1 MSDVYLNFVNGQWKQ
16 GSSGQWDE
24 NRNPARPS
32 ELIGKAT
39 RSNPVDL
46 DRAIDAAH
54 KAQAEWARMPRPKR
68 GAILAKAASLL
79 RGKLENFAKTI
90 TREEGKNLN
99 EARGEVQKAINCLEF
114 TAAEARRPTGQ
125 VIPSE
130 VPGTMI
136 YTTRAPLGV
145 VAIVTPWNFPVC
157 IPIWKIAAALVE
169 GNAVLFKP
177 ASNTPASATLLT
189 RLFEEA
195 GVPAGVLNLV
205 YGSGAMVGEVIA
217 KDPRVRGISFTGS
230 NEVGGE
236 LNAAAARGL
245 KRVQLELGGKNAL
258 IVCADADLEAAVDAA
273 VMGAFGSTGQR
284 CTATSRVIV
293 ENPVLESF
301 TQKLVEK
308 TRTLRVGDGFGEG
321 APMGPVIDEKSLAS
335 LLEAIEIAKKEG
347 ATLLCGGERVGQPG
361 PDTGYFLAPTLFA
374 GVTPSMKIAQEELF
388 GPVLGILSADSF
400 DHAIEIANQ
409 VKFGLTSSVY
419 TRDITRA
426 LSYAERM
433 ETGMLHINSPTVGG
447 EAQAPFGG
455 MKQTGLGRREMGAA
469 GPEFFSEVKT
479 VYLEGAATGPRSNS
493 NLY

>member
-1 MSDVYLNFVNGQWKQ
+1 MSDVYLNFIHGQWKQ
-16 GSSGQWDE
+16 GNSGQWDE
-24 NRNPARPS
+24 NRNPAKPS
-32 ELIGKAT
+32 DLIGKAT
-39 RSNPVDL
+39 RSTPNDIE
-46 DRAIDAAH
+46 RAIDAAQ

-68 GAILAKAASLL
+68 GAILAKAATLL
-79 RGKLENFAKTI
+79 KGKLETFAKTI
-90 TREEGKNLN
+90 TREEGKNLS

-114 TAAEARRPTGQ
+114 TAGESRRPTGQ

-145 VAIVTPWNFPVC
+145 VAIITPWNFPVC
-157 IPIWKIAAALVE
+157 IPVWKIAAALVE
-169 GNAVLFKP
+169 GNSIVFKP
-177 ASNTPASATLLT
+177 ASNTPACATLVV

-205 YGSGAMVGEVIA
+205 YGSGSQFGQVITHDA
-217 KDPRVRGISFTGS
+217 RVRGISFTGS
-230 NEVGGE
+230 NEVGAE
-236 LNAAAARGL
+236 LNQAAAKTL

-258 IVCADADLEAAVDAA
+258 IVCADADLDSAVDATL
-273 VMGAFGSTGQR
+273 MGAFGSTGQR

-293 ENPVLESF
+293 EKTVAQEF
-301 TQKLVEK
+301 TQKLVTK
-308 TRTLRVGDGFGEG
+308 ARGLRVGDGFAEG
-321 APMGPVIDEKSLAS
+321 APMGPVVDEKTLMS
-335 LLEAIEIAKKEG
+335 LLEAIEQAKQEG
-347 ATLLCGGERVGQPG
+347 ATLLCGGERVGTSG
-361 PDTGYFLAPTLFA
+361 PDTGYFLAPTIFG
-374 GVTPSMKIAQEELF
+374 GVTSQMKIAQEELF
-388 GPVLGILSADSF
+388 GPVLAVMECQNF
-400 DHAIEIANQ
+400 EEAIHLTNQ
-409 VKFGLTSSVY
+409 VRFGLTSSVF

-426 LSYAERM
+426 LAYAEQI

-479 VYLEGAATGPRSNS
+479 VYLEGVTGSKATG